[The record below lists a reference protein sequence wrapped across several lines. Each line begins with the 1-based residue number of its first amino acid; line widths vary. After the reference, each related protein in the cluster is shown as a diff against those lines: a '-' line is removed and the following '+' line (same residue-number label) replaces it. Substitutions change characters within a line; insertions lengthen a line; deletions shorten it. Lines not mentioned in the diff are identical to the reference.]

1 MPTRQVLFRL
11 PDELAR
17 RLQRNVPA
25 RQRSA
30 YVQRLLEDAL
40 PREDDDTDPLYLAAL
55 DVERDERLASEMSEW
70 DVAAADGLA
79 DHPSEDRMR

>member
-1 MPTRQVLFRL
+1 V
-11 PDELAR
+11 
-17 RLQRNVPA
+17 

-40 PREDDDTDPLYLAAL
+40 PREDDDADPLYLAAL
-55 DVERDERLASEMSEW
+55 DVERDERLAWEMLEW

-79 DHPSEDRMR
+79 DHLPKMACGDERAAA